1 MSDLTYSHL
10 RDLRNYGNY
19 SEESQI
25 DKLIRLALESNV
37 PFYKNPVLYK
47 QLSQFD
53 FSDTPEDSMKIV
65 INEIIEFI
73 KIKDD

>member
-53 FSDTPEDSMKIV
+53 FSETPEDSMKIV